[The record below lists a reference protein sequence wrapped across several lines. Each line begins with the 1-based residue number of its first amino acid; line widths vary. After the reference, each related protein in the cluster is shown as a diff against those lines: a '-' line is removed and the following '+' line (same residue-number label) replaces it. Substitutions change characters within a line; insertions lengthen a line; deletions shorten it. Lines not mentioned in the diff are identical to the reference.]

1 MKQTLALTFLFAALV
16 ALPAA
21 AQTVVTN
28 PTTVT
33 FTASA
38 DHAGFSLDGTTPLVT
53 KYELRVTLA
62 TDTVVITVMDLG
74 KPLPDAQN
82 TITATNPVWWAAL
95 APKTRFVA
103 RVVAIGPTGEG
114 VSDPSGPFGNVG
126 PPAKPGVP
134 TPKK

>member
-1 MKQTLALTFLFAALV
+1 MRRAIILAACLV
-16 ALPAA
+16 AFMAVPTV

-38 DHAGFSLDGTTPLVT
+38 DHSAFSLDGTTSLVS
-53 KYELRVTLA
+53 KYEVRVSLA
-62 TDTVVITVMDLG
+62 TDAVVITVLDLG

-82 TITATNPVWWAAL
+82 TITVINPVWWAAL
-95 APKTRFVA
+95 TPKTKFVA

-114 VSDPSGPFGNVG
+114 VSDPSGPFGNAG
-126 PPAKPGVP
+126 PPAKPGAP
-134 TPKK
+134 TLKK

>member
-1 MKQTLALTFLFAALV
+1 MRRAIILAACLV
-16 ALPAA
+16 AFMAVPAA

-28 PTTVT
+28 PTMVT

-38 DHAGFSLDGTTPLVT
+38 DHSAFSLDGITPLVA
-53 KYELRVTLA
+53 KYEVRVSLA
-62 TDTVVITVMDLG
+62 TDGVVITVLDLG
-74 KPLPDAQN
+74 KPIPDAQN
-82 TITATNPVWWAAL
+82 TITAANPVWWAAL
-95 APKTRFVA
+95 TPKTRFVA
-103 RVVAIGPTGEG
+103 RVAAIGPTGEG

>member
-1 MKQTLALTFLFAALV
+1 MRTIILV
-16 ALPAA
+16 AACLVAIVAVPAA

-28 PTTVT
+28 PTTVY
-33 FTASA
+33 FLASA
-38 DHAGFSLDGTTPLVT
+38 DHSAFSLDGTTPLVT

-62 TDTVVITVMDLG
+62 TDTVVITVLDLG
-74 KPLPDAQN
+74 KPVPDAQN
-82 TITATNPVWWAAL
+82 TITAINPVWWAAL
-95 APKTRFVA
+95 TPKTRFVA
-103 RVVAIGPTGEG
+103 RVAAIGPTGEG